1 LRKTDS
7 TVKLRTISH
16 IKNFIFPQHLVGSLV
31 SSPYLKVSKLKDMTQ
46 FQQSMLATEEGS
58 QRVPTVIFE
67 GKEIPYAGYQ
77 LAVHI
82 YALKIMALGMKMR
95 GVTFTQI
102 KKFYGLRGR
111 TAKECLP
118 QLQQM
123 QEMYR
128 TNSQNN

>member
-1 LRKTDS
+1 
-7 TVKLRTISH
+7 
-16 IKNFIFPQHLVGSLV
+16 
-31 SSPYLKVSKLKDMTQ
+31 
-46 FQQSMLATEEGS
+46 MLATEGGS
-58 QRVPTVIFE
+58 KQVPTVIYE

-95 GVTFTQI
+95 GVTFSQI
-102 KKFYGLRGR
+102 KKFYGLKGKS
-111 TAKECLP
+111 AKECVP
-118 QLQQM
+118 ELQQM

>member
-1 LRKTDS
+1 
-7 TVKLRTISH
+7 
-16 IKNFIFPQHLVGSLV
+16 
-31 SSPYLKVSKLKDMTQ
+31 MTQ
-46 FQQSMLATEEGS
+46 FQQTMLATENGTM
-58 QRVPTVIFE
+58 QVPTVHAE
-67 GKEIPYAGYQ
+67 GGTIPFAGYQ
-77 LAVHI
+77 LAVHV

-95 GVTFTQI
+95 GVTFSQI

>member
-1 LRKTDS
+1 
-7 TVKLRTISH
+7 
-16 IKNFIFPQHLVGSLV
+16 
-31 SSPYLKVSKLKDMTQ
+31 MTQ
-46 FQQSMLATEEGS
+46 FQQSMLATENGTM
-58 QRVPTVIFE
+58 QVPTVHTE
-67 GKEIPYAGYQ
+67 GGKIPFAGYQ
-77 LAVHI
+77 LATHI

-102 KKFYGLRGR
+102 KKFYGLKGKS
-111 TAKECLP
+111 AKDCIP

>member
-1 LRKTDS
+1 
-7 TVKLRTISH
+7 
-16 IKNFIFPQHLVGSLV
+16 
-31 SSPYLKVSKLKDMTQ
+31 MTQ
-46 FQQSMLATEEGS
+46 FQQTMLATENGTM
-58 QRVPTVIFE
+58 QVPTVSTSE
-67 GKEIPYAGYQ
+67 GTIPFAGYQ
-77 LAVHI
+77 LATHV

-102 KKFYGLRGR
+102 KMFYGLKGKS
-111 TAKECLP
+111 AKDCLP

>member
-1 LRKTDS
+1 
-7 TVKLRTISH
+7 
-16 IKNFIFPQHLVGSLV
+16 
-31 SSPYLKVSKLKDMTQ
+31 MTQ
-46 FQQSMLATEEGS
+46 FQQSMLAAERG
-58 QRVPTVIFE
+58 QQQVPTVVFE
-67 GKEIPYAGYQ
+67 GQTIPFHGYQ
-77 LAVHI
+77 LATHI

-102 KKFYGLRGR
+102 KKYYGLKGR

-128 TNSQNN
+128 MNSQNN